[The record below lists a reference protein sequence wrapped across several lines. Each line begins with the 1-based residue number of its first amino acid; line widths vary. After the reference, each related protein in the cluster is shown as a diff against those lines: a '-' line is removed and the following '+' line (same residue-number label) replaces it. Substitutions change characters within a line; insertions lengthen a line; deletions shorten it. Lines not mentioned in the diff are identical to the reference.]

1 MSDENPRRVKHP
13 APEAPTGYRQTR
25 RASKSL
31 KKAKRAERQHE
42 VSTVLGR
49 VMKTT
54 RDIGYYLALAVGVLL
69 VGMLVLL
76 LVASAINIVA
86 RWTAKRDTGT
96 NTAQAEA
103 ERRARENL
111 LVIGEQGGKA
121 TGFLAVR
128 ISRNDKQIYGIAIPD
143 GAFIEV
149 PGAGF
154 TRVGDSYAMGANV
167 SLSAISNYLTV
178 PFRSYVVVPAAVYQQ
193 AMKTQSVAH
202 VLVANTASNLTTAA
216 LTGLQADIDAVPKAN
231 TALVPLPVQPVKL
244 GTTTYFEP
252 QKAQVADLL
261 TKWWGVDPSKVAAV
275 TRIILYNGAGTPG
288 IASDAA
294 QQLIKA
300 GLRVVDTKNADNFN
314 YTTTLVVVQRGAM
327 QQGKDIAGVLGV
339 GQVSSKPSDQ
349 NIADVIVII
358 GKDYK
363 PPAGGNTGG
372 TK

>member
-1 MSDENPRRVKHP
+1 MSDETPRRVKNQP
-13 APEAPTGYRQTR
+13 PETPTGYRQTR

-76 LVASAINIVA
+76 LVASAINGFA
-86 RWTAKRDTGT
+86 RWAAHKEPGT

-143 GAFIEV
+143 GALIEV

-154 TRVGDSYAMGANV
+154 SRVGDSYPIGPDV

-178 PFRSYVVVPAAVYQQ
+178 PFRSYVVVPVSAYQQ
-193 AMKTQSVAH
+193 AMKSQSVGG
-202 VLVANTASNLTTAA
+202 VLAAAKASNLSTDAVAA
-216 LTGLQADIDAVPKAN
+216 LQADISAIPKEN

-244 GTTTYFEP
+244 GNTTYFEP
-252 QKAQVADLL
+252 QKAQVSDLL
-261 TKWWGVDPSKVAAV
+261 TKWWGIDPTKVAQV
-275 TRIILYNGAGTPG
+275 TRVILYNGAGTPG
-288 IASDAA
+288 IASEAA
-294 QQLIKA
+294 QQLIRS
-300 GLRVVDTKNADNFN
+300 GMRVVDTKNADNFN
-314 YTTTLVVVQRGAM
+314 YAQTLVVVQRGAL
-327 QQGKDIAGVLGV
+327 QQGNDIAKVLGV
-339 GQVSSKPSDQ
+339 GQVKSKPSDQ

-363 PPAGGNTGG
+363 PPTGGSTGG